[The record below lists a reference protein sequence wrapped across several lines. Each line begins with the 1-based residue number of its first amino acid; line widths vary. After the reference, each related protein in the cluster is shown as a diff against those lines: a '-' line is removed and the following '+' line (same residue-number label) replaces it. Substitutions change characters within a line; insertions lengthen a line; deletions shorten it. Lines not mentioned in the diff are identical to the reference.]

1 MSDFSG
7 WSFALGVAAGVGQL
21 MLFDWLERRRWR
33 KHLRRRNDQGRRGM
47 S

>member
-7 WSFALGVAAGVGQL
+7 WSFALGVAAGAGQL

-33 KHLRRRNDQGRRGM
+33 NHRRRQERPGRRDM

>member
-7 WSFALGVAAGVGQL
+7 WSFALGVAAGAGQL
-21 MLFDWLERRRWR
+21 MLLDWFERRRWR
-33 KHLRRRNDQGRRGM
+33 KHLRKRNDQGRRGM

>member
-7 WSFALGVAAGVGQL
+7 WSFALGVVVGIGQQ
-21 MLFDWLERRRWR
+21 MRFDWRERRRWR
-33 KHLRRRNDQGRRGM
+33 KDLRRRNDQGRRGM